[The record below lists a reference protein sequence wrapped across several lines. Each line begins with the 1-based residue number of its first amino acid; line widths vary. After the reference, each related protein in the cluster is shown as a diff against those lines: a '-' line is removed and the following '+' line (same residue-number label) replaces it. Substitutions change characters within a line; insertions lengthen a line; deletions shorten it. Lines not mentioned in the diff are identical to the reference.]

1 MPPQQRRQQK
11 TTDATARSSIGN
23 PKQYG
28 SANARS
34 LADQGIPPSAEQV
47 ADFHT
52 NSDADTRKEAQH
64 HTLGIQP
71 YQASPGDHT
80 HDGGTSPLL
89 LAGVTITG
97 TRGSPANAASIIAAL
112 VRLGATDSS
121 TSA

>member
-1 MPPQQRRQQK
+1 MPAQQRRQQK
-11 TTDATARSSIGN
+11 TTTQPSRGTVGN

-28 SANARS
+28 SQGARS

-97 TRGSPANAASIIAAL
+97 TRGSAANAASIISAL
-112 VRLGATDSS
+112 VKLGATDSS